1 MATRAIDNTWSE
13 INTHISELANQRRL
27 QGWEA
32 FRDWAFA
39 EIFRGEALSENIS
52 EIDLSSE
59 HTRIDGPDD
68 LEIDG
73 FLVNEDDRLVSLFQA
88 KDRPRISRKLLE
100 TFLTA
105 PNRVLNADLVNTC
118 NNSEVKYLH
127 SVLRDKLPNESYGL
141 SLVFVTSG
149 RLDARANALVKDFQ
163 NQKRIHL
170 QILERDLPVQT
181 ELQVYDRADFADLY
195 NRRKAERRSSQPPYV
210 ELPLVRH
217 YEFISGGINTISALI
232 PARDLVVA
240 FRKYEYQLFDQN
252 PRLWLGTRARPY
264 IRMADTIADKAKKA
278 RFHLL
283 NNGLSVL
290 CDNYDPVDTSD
301 PERPIYGFW
310 NFQVVNGCQTTVFL
324 YKNSDKIDDQVFV
337 SLKVTKTDEGE
348 LGQQIA
354 EATNTQTGLKAQ
366 QFKANEDQQ
375 RQLKDEFQKLSWFYE
390 IKTGEWAHD
399 TPDKHAFDDKSG
411 KHRYLNMKDVAQSA
425 LAFIGMPGEAVE
437 DTKTIFENKEN
448 EDRRRHYEDVYPSGI
463 SAEQLLLPSLIR
475 QKAAAIIKGYDP
487 AQRDPFNY
495 GELYI
500 VWLIGDILR
509 SHYVSQDAG
518 YLSKAD
524 SLELRQSMDD
534 WFDDL
539 FEVATETL
547 SDVVEEVKED
557 HVNEGSTFNQR
568 NFYRSISDSAN
579 FNRVKVRLERVLQ
592 RIRRRPRREDP
603 LGSLP
608 S

>member
-1 MATRAIDNTWSE
+1 M
-13 INTHISELANQRRL
+13 
-27 QGWEA
+27 
-32 FRDWAFA
+32 
-39 EIFRGEALSENIS
+39 
-52 EIDLSSE
+52 
-59 HTRIDGPDD
+59 
-68 LEIDG
+68 
-73 FLVNEDDRLVSLFQA
+73 
-88 KDRPRISRKLLE
+88 
-100 TFLTA
+100 
-105 PNRVLNADLVNTC
+105 
-118 NNSEVKYLH
+118 
-127 SVLRDKLPNESYGL
+127 
-141 SLVFVTSG
+141 
-149 RLDARANALVKDFQ
+149 
-163 NQKRIHL
+163 
-170 QILERDLPVQT
+170 
-181 ELQVYDRADFADLY
+181 
-195 NRRKAERRSSQPPYV
+195 
-210 ELPLVRH
+210 
-217 YEFISGGINTISALI
+217 
-232 PARDLVVA
+232 
-240 FRKYEYQLFDQN
+240 
-252 PRLWLGTRARPY
+252 
-264 IRMADTIADKAKKA
+264 
-278 RFHLL
+278 
-283 NNGLSVL
+283 L